1 MKSLSMAKT
10 VFLGGMAT
18 GAATLAPSVFAVD
31 RTDAITA
38 ASDEAKANYVAVIGA
53 VFAIAIVGFGFAALL
68 GWIRR

>member
-1 MKSLSMAKT
+1 MAKK
-10 VFLGGMAT
+10 VFLGGCAT

-31 RTDAITA
+31 RTTEITS

-68 GWIRR
+68 GWLRR